1 MELGV
6 LLRTLLQLYAMLLL
20 GFGLCKL
27 GTLDGHV
34 NRSLSALVVSVT
46 YPAKLLWSMLG
57 QPGDRRE
64 AIFLLLGGM
73 GIYLCMLAIAM
84 LSSRL
89 LHVPEDESLICV
101 LPVGKPADEMKLVR
115 KKPFEMR
122 AKFV

>member
-46 YPAKLLWSMLG
+46 YPAKLL
-57 QPGDRRE
+57 R
-64 AIFLLLGGM
+64 
-73 GIYLCMLAIAM
+73 
-84 LSSRL
+84 SSCC
-89 LHVPEDESLICV
+89 SAAWASICACW
-101 LPVGKPADEMKLVR
+101 P
-115 KKPFEMR
+115 
-122 AKFV
+122 